1 MTAAS
6 RKIRS
11 RAEGRGRAI
20 AQSVTG
26 QLCAITGD
34 DVYLQPAAG
43 TAYIYPIL
51 LEDQLIVL
59 LHTSDGIQLANVGM
73 GRTDVEA
80 TAGEF
85 TAVSPDSESDGYKVL
100 GLTLH
105 EWLIGSF
112 EDALVEAAV
121 TQLVFVT
128 TELVFVTT
136 ELVGVPFAALPGR
149 DGFLVERFAVSIV
162 PFVER
167 ARPPRAG

>member
-1 MTAAS
+1 
-6 RKIRS
+6 
-11 RAEGRGRAI
+11 
-20 AQSVTG
+20 
-26 QLCAITGD
+26 
-34 DVYLQPAAG
+34 
-43 TAYIYPIL
+43 
-51 LEDQLIVL
+51 
-59 LHTSDGIQLANVGM
+59 
-73 GRTDVEA
+73 
-80 TAGEF
+80 
-85 TAVSPDSESDGYKVL
+85 VSPDSESDGYKVL

-128 TELVFVTT
+128 TELV
-136 ELVGVPFAALPGR
+136 GVPFAALPGR